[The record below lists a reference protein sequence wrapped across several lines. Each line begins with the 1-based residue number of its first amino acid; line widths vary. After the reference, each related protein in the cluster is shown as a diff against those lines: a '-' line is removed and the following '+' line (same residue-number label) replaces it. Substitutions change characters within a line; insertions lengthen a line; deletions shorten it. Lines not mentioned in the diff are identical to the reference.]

1 MIENHENNYE
11 IYDNIPSN
19 QTPPVNAE
27 VFDDNYDRNPK
38 IKSHIIQDIGLILLG
53 TIGLY
58 FVNFLITII
67 ALQIYRAQGFSD
79 GAIRTYLEGFEFLSF
94 ANLIQYTTLFVLGTL
109 VIYLGKTL
117 IPLLRDFKKFRTYLY
132 GIGFGLLAIF
142 TSIAYNGII
151 GFIFPDLG
159 SNDNQNAVEA
169 VIKIHPLLS
178 LIWIPFLGPIVEE
191 FTYRF
196 GLFNALNK
204 INRIFAYV
212 VVSLIFGLIHF
223 NFFAPNIAVELL
235 NLPPYIIS
243 GLIFSYIYDRENLAT
258 SIVAHVTNNFVSY
271 LAMIFYM
278 ITQWKTN

>member
-1 MIENHENNYE
+1 MTEKHENNYE

-19 QTPPVNAE
+19 QTPQLSEE
-27 VFDDNYDRNPK
+27 VFDENYDRNPK
-38 IKSHIIQDIGLILLG
+38 IKSHIVQDIGLILLG

-58 FVNFLITII
+58 LVNVLITII
-67 ALQIYRAQGFSD
+67 ALQIYRGQGFSD
-79 GAIRTYLEGFEFLSF
+79 GAIRTYLDGYEFLSF
-94 ANLIQYTTLFVLGTL
+94 TNFLQYTTLFVLGTL
-109 VIYLGKTL
+109 AIYLGNTL
-117 IPLLRDFKKFRTYLY
+117 IPLLKDFKKFRTYLY

-142 TSIAYNGII
+142 TSIAYNGILS
-151 GFIFPDLG
+151 FIFPDLG

-196 GLFNALNK
+196 GLFNALSK

-258 SIVAHVTNNFVSY
+258 SIVAHVTNNLVSY
-271 LAMIFYM
+271 LAMIYYL
-278 ITQWKTN
+278 ITQ

>member
-1 MIENHENNYE
+1 MTEKHENNYE

-19 QTPPVNAE
+19 QTPQLGEE
-27 VFDDNYDRNPK
+27 VFDENYDRNPK
-38 IKSHIIQDIGLILLG
+38 IKSHIVQDIGLILLG

-58 FVNFLITII
+58 LVNVLITII
-67 ALQIYRAQGFSD
+67 ALQIYRDQGFSD
-79 GAIRTYLEGFEFLSF
+79 GAIRTYLEGNEFLSF
-94 ANLIQYTTLFVLGTL
+94 TNFIQYTTLFVLGTL
-109 VIYLGKTL
+109 AIYLGNTL
-117 IPLLRDFKKFRTYLY
+117 IPLLKDFKKFRTYLY

-142 TSIAYNGII
+142 TSIAYNGILS
-151 GFIFPDLG
+151 FIFPDLG

-196 GLFNALNK
+196 GLFNALSK

-258 SIVAHVTNNFVSY
+258 SIVAHVTNNLVSY
-271 LAMIFYM
+271 LAMIYYL
-278 ITQWKTN
+278 ITQ

>member
-1 MIENHENNYE
+1 MTEKHENNYE
-11 IYDNIPSN
+11 IYDNIPTN
-19 QTPPVNAE
+19 QAPQVGEE
-27 VFDDNYDRNPK
+27 VFDENYDRNPK

-58 FVNFLITII
+58 LVNVLITII
-67 ALQIYRAQGFSD
+67 ALQIYRGQGFSD
-79 GAIRTYLEGFEFLSF
+79 GAIRTYLEGYEFLSF
-94 ANLIQYTTLFVLGTL
+94 TNFLQYTTLFVLGTL
-109 VIYLGKTL
+109 AIYLGKTL
-117 IPLLRDFKKFRTYLY
+117 VPVLKDFKKFRTYLY

-142 TSIAYNGII
+142 TSVAYNGII
-151 GFIFPDLG
+151 GFIFPNLG

-169 VIKIHPLLS
+169 VVKIHPLLS

-258 SIVAHVTNNFVSY
+258 SIVAHVTNNLVSY

-278 ITQWKTN
+278 LTQ

>member
-1 MIENHENNYE
+1 MGSVLVYS
-11 IYDNIPSN
+11 PSL
-19 QTPPVNAE
+19 QVLPIMA
-27 VFDDNYDRNPK
+27 
-38 IKSHIIQDIGLILLG
+38 SSGLSS
-53 TIGLY
+53 
-58 FVNFLITII
+58 
-67 ALQIYRAQGFSD
+67 R
-79 GAIRTYLEGFEFLSF
+79 
-94 ANLIQYTTLFVLGTL
+94 TL
-109 VIYLGKTL
+109 VGMTI
-117 IPLLRDFKKFRTYLY
+117 
-132 GIGFGLLAIF
+132 
-142 TSIAYNGII
+142 
-151 GFIFPDLG
+151 
-159 SNDNQNAVEA
+159 QNAVEA

-258 SIVAHVTNNFVSY
+258 SIVAHVTNNLVSY

-278 ITQWKTN
+278 ITQ

>member
-1 MIENHENNYE
+1 MTEKHENNYE

-19 QTPPVNAE
+19 QVPQLGEE
-27 VFDDNYDRNPK
+27 VFDENYDRNPK
-38 IKSHIIQDIGLILLG
+38 IKSHIVQDISLILLG

-58 FVNFLITII
+58 LVNVLITII
-67 ALQIYRAQGFSD
+67 ALQIYRGQGFSD
-79 GAIRTYLEGFEFLSF
+79 GAIRTYLEGNEFLSF
-94 ANLIQYTTLFVLGTL
+94 TNFIQYTTLFVLGTL
-109 VIYLGKTL
+109 AIYLGNTL
-117 IPLLRDFKKFRTYLY
+117 IPLLKDFKKFRTYLY

-142 TSIAYNGII
+142 TSIAYNGILS
-151 GFIFPDLG
+151 FIFPDLG

-196 GLFNALNK
+196 GLFNALSK

-258 SIVAHVTNNFVSY
+258 SIVAHVTNNLVSY

>member
-1 MIENHENNYE
+1 MTEKHENNYE
-11 IYDNIPSN
+11 IYDNIPTN
-19 QTPPVNAE
+19 QAPQVGEE
-27 VFDDNYDRNPK
+27 VFDENYDRNPK

-58 FVNFLITII
+58 LVNVLITII
-67 ALQIYRAQGFSD
+67 ALQIYRGQGFSD
-79 GAIRTYLEGFEFLSF
+79 GAIRTYLEGYEFLSF
-94 ANLIQYTTLFVLGTL
+94 TNFLQYTTLFVLGTL
-109 VIYLGKTL
+109 AIYLGKTL
-117 IPLLRDFKKFRTYLY
+117 VPVLKDFKKFRTYLY

-142 TSIAYNGII
+142 TSVAYNGII
-151 GFIFPDLG
+151 GFIFPNLG

-169 VIKIHPLLS
+169 VVKIHPLLS

-258 SIVAHVTNNFVSY
+258 SIVAHVTNNLVSY

-278 ITQWKTN
+278 LTQWKIN